1 MTKKRRHQ
9 KGVTRGR
16 VCCINRRGDYRGTF
30 IYLPRR
36 SPSAKRSCTSRWP
49 DSAKAAAHCLPLWGS
64 TRCDDELF
72 MADRITQIVCS
83 TGFDPRHM
91 ILEIIETAA
100 MTEVAHAVEN
110 LARLRIRGFG
120 LLVND

>member
-1 MTKKRRHQ
+1 
-9 KGVTRGR
+9 
-16 VCCINRRGDYRGTF
+16 
-30 IYLPRR
+30 
-36 SPSAKRSCTSRWP
+36 
-49 DSAKAAAHCLPLWGS
+49 
-64 TRCDDELF
+64 